1 MSSWITKDIF
11 REKEEKCKM
20 GNMKY
25 NRAKIWQI
33 ALFALNMM
41 STNMYLFLMS
51 YVSYYATG
59 LLGMA
64 TVFVSTLATAM
75 RIFDGITD
83 PIIGW
88 MMDHVKGRFGK
99 FRPFLVI
106 GNAVLILSMVLMYKT
121 THLVPEVIRIP
132 YFVLIYALYILGY
145 TIQGTVTTAAQTLLT
160 NDPKQRPLY
169 GGFTGVYMV
178 FLQTAFTYLIANY
191 LVPKY
196 GEMGYDFFSELIVWV
211 IVIALIMM
219 VCAFIA
225 IAPKD
230 KAEYYAQLTSP
241 EEDKATFKDYW
252 EVLKHNRALQM
263 LIISESTDKL
273 AMTIASNSIVG
284 VMLFGIIIGDYEVM
298 GNLSVIT
305 TIPNLILLFLGI
317 IVARKG
323 GQKKTYVLS
332 TWGCVIMQVCMTLL
346 FVFGDPTQIN
356 LMSFSFMNIA
366 FVVLY
371 LAVNGIRNIGSNMMI
386 PMMADCTDYEL
397 YRSGRYVPGMVATVY
412 SFVDKLISSFAT
424 TIVGVFVAAIGYAS
438 TTPQIGDE
446 LTTGIFVVTMFLYN
460 GMPILGWVASIIAM
474 KFYPLDGAKMQ
485 EIEDHIV
492 KVREK
497 NAALNAAGGEQK

>member
-1 MSSWITKDIF
+1 MNCGMNA
-11 REKEEKCKM
+11 EK
-20 GNMKY
+20 
-25 NRAKIWQI
+25 IPI
-33 ALFALNMM
+33 ADH
-41 STNMYLFLMS
+41 
-51 YVSYYATG
+51 
-59 LLGMA
+59 
-64 TVFVSTLATAM
+64 FVSTLATAM
-75 RIFDGITD
+75 RLFDGITD

-88 MMDHVKGRFGK
+88 MMDHMNGRFGK

-106 GNAVLILSMVLMYKT
+106 GNALLILSMILMYKT
-121 THLVPEVIRIP
+121 THLVPESIQIP

-178 FLQTAFTYLIANY
+178 FLQTGFSYLIASY

-211 IVIALIMM
+211 IVIAFIFM

-230 KAEYYAQLTSP
+230 RPEYYSQLTSSAD
-241 EEDKATFKDYW
+241 EKATFKDYW
-252 EVLKHNRALQM
+252 EILKHNRALQM
-263 LIISESTDKL
+263 LVISESTDKL
-273 AMTIASNSIVG
+273 ATTIASNSIVG
-284 VMLFGIIIGDYEVM
+284 VMLFGIIIGNYEVM

-317 IVARKG
+317 MVARKG

-346 FVFGDPTQIN
+346 FIFGDPTQID
-356 LMSFSFMNIA
+356 LKSFRFMNVA

-386 PMMADCTDYEL
+386 
-397 YRSGRYVPGMVATVY
+397 
-412 SFVDKLISSFAT
+412 
-424 TIVGVFVAAIGYAS
+424 
-438 TTPQIGDE
+438 
-446 LTTGIFVVTMFLYN
+446 
-460 GMPILGWVASIIAM
+460 SIIAM
-474 KFYPLDGAKMQ
+474 KFYPLNGEKMQ
-485 EIEDHIV
+485 EIEEQIV
-492 KVREK
+492 AAREK
-497 NAALNAAGGEQK
+497 NAVSAADGV

>member
-1 MSSWITKDIF
+1 
-11 REKEEKCKM
+11 
-20 GNMKY
+20 
-25 NRAKIWQI
+25 
-33 ALFALNMM
+33 
-41 STNMYLFLMS
+41 
-51 YVSYYATG
+51 
-59 LLGMA
+59 
-64 TVFVSTLATAM
+64 
-75 RIFDGITD
+75 
-83 PIIGW
+83 
-88 MMDHVKGRFGK
+88 
-99 FRPFLVI
+99 
-106 GNAVLILSMVLMYKT
+106 
-121 THLVPEVIRIP
+121 
-132 YFVLIYALYILGY
+132 
-145 TIQGTVTTAAQTLLT
+145 
-160 NDPKQRPLY
+160 
-169 GGFTGVYMV
+169 
-178 FLQTAFTYLIANY
+178 
-191 LVPKY
+191 
-196 GEMGYDFFSELIVWV
+196 
-211 IVIALIMM
+211 
-219 VCAFIA
+219 
-225 IAPKD
+225 
-230 KAEYYAQLTSP
+230 
-241 EEDKATFKDYW
+241 
-252 EVLKHNRALQM
+252 
-263 LIISESTDKL
+263 
-273 AMTIASNSIVG
+273 
-284 VMLFGIIIGDYEVM
+284 MLFGIIIGDYEVM

-356 LMSFSFMNIA
+356 LRSFSFMNIA

>member
-1 MSSWITKDIF
+1 MENT
-11 REKEEKCKM
+11 
-20 GNMKY
+20 KY

-41 STNMYLFLMS
+41 STNLYLFLMS

-64 TVFVSTLATAM
+64 TVFVTTLATAM
-75 RIFDGITD
+75 RLFDGITD

-121 THLVPEVIRIP
+121 THLVPEGFRIP
-132 YFVLIYALYILGY
+132 YFVVIYALYILGY

-160 NDPKQRPLY
+160 NDPKQRPMY
-169 GGFTGVYMV
+169 GGFTGVYMI
-178 FLQTAFTYLIANY
+178 FLQTGFSYLIANY

-196 GEMGYDFFSELIVWV
+196 GEMNYDFFSELIVWV
-211 IVIALIMM
+211 IVIALILM

-230 KAEYYAQLTSP
+230 KAEYYDQLTAG
-241 EEDKATFKDYW
+241 EDQKATFRDYW
-252 EVLKHNRALQM
+252 EILKHNRALQM
-263 LIISESTDKL
+263 LVISESTDKL
-273 AMTIASNSIVG
+273 ATTIASNSIVG
-284 VMLFGIIIGDYEVM
+284 VMLFGIIIGNYEVM

-305 TIPNLILLFLGI
+305 TIPNLLLLFLGI
-317 IVARKG
+317 LVARKG

-332 TWGCVIMQVCMTLL
+332 TYGCVLVQICMTLL
-346 FVFGDPTQIN
+346 FVFGDPSQID
-356 LMSFSFMNIA
+356 LKSFRFMNIA

-397 YRSGRYVPGMVATVY
+397 YRSGHYVPGMVATVY
-412 SFVDKLISSFAT
+412 SFVDKFVSSFAT
-424 TIVGVFVAAIGYAS
+424 TIVGVMVAVIGYTS

-446 LTTGIFVVTMFLYN
+446 RTTGIFVIAMILYN
-460 GMPILGWVASIIAM
+460 GMPILGWVISIVAM
-474 KFYPLDGAKMQ
+474 KFYPLTGEKMQ
-485 EIEDHIV
+485 EVEDHI
-492 KVREK
+492 
-497 NAALNAAGGEQK
+497 AASRKKSAGERA

>member
-1 MSSWITKDIF
+1 MENS
-11 REKEEKCKM
+11 
-20 GNMKY
+20 KY
-25 NRAKIWQI
+25 NRARIWQI

-41 STNMYLFLMS
+41 STNFYLFLMS

-75 RIFDGITD
+75 RLFDGITD

-88 MMDHVKGRFGK
+88 MMDHMNGRFGK

-106 GNAVLILSMVLMYKT
+106 GNALLILSMILMYKT
-121 THLVPEVIRIP
+121 THLVPESIQIP

-178 FLQTAFTYLIANY
+178 FLQTGFSYLIASY

-211 IVIALIMM
+211 IVIAFIFM

-230 KAEYYAQLTSP
+230 RPEYYSQLTSSAD
-241 EEDKATFKDYW
+241 EKATFKDYW
-252 EVLKHNRALQM
+252 EILKHNRALQM
-263 LIISESTDKL
+263 LVISESTDKL
-273 AMTIASNSIVG
+273 ATTIASNSIVG
-284 VMLFGIIIGDYEVM
+284 VMLFGIIIGNYEVM

-317 IVARKG
+317 MVARKG

-346 FVFGDPTQIN
+346 FIFGDPTQID
-356 LMSFSFMNIA
+356 LKSFRFMNVA

-397 YRSGRYVPGMVATVY
+397 CRSGHYVPGMVATVY
-412 SFVDKLISSFAT
+412 SFVDKLVSSFAT
-424 TIVGVFVAAIGYAS
+424 TIVGVMVALIGYTS
-438 TTPQIGDE
+438 TTPQIGDT
-446 LTTGIFVVTMFLYN
+446 LTTGIFVIAMILYN
-460 GMPILGWVASIIAM
+460 GMPILGWVISIIAM
-474 KFYPLDGAKMQ
+474 KFYPLNGEKMQ
-485 EIEDHIV
+485 EIEEQIV
-492 KVREK
+492 ASREK
-497 NAALNAAGGEQK
+497 NAVTAADGV

>member
-1 MSSWITKDIF
+1 
-11 REKEEKCKM
+11 M
-20 GNMKY
+20 GNTKY

-41 STNMYLFLMS
+41 STNLYLFLMS

-64 TVFVSTLATAM
+64 TVFVTTLATAM

-83 PIIGW
+83 PVIGW

-121 THLVPEVIRIP
+121 THLVPEGFRIP
-132 YFVLIYALYILGY
+132 YFIVIYALYILGY

-160 NDPKQRPLY
+160 NDPKQRPMY
-169 GGFTGVYMV
+169 GGFTGVYMI
-178 FLQTAFTYLIANY
+178 FLQTGFSYLIANY

-196 GEMGYDFFSELIVWV
+196 GEMNYDFFSELIVWV
-211 IVIALIMM
+211 IVIALILM

-230 KAEYYAQLTSP
+230 KAEYYDQLTAG
-241 EEDKATFKDYW
+241 EDQKATFRDYW
-252 EVLKHNRALQM
+252 EILKHNRALQM
-263 LIISESTDKL
+263 LVISESTDKL
-273 AMTIASNSIVG
+273 ATTIASNSIVG
-284 VMLFGIIIGDYEVM
+284 VMLFGIIIGNYEVM

-305 TIPNLILLFLGI
+305 TIPNLLLLFLGI
-317 IVARKG
+317 LVARKG

-332 TWGCVIMQVCMTLL
+332 TYGCVLVQICMTLL
-346 FVFGDPTQIN
+346 FVFGDPSQID
-356 LMSFSFMNIA
+356 LKSFRFMNIA

-397 YRSGRYVPGMVATVY
+397 YRSGHYVPGMVATVY
-412 SFVDKLISSFAT
+412 SFVDKFVSSFAT
-424 TIVGVFVAAIGYAS
+424 TIVGVMVAVIGYTS

-446 LTTGIFVVTMFLYN
+446 RTTGIFVIAMILYN
-460 GMPILGWVASIIAM
+460 GMPILGWVISIVAM
-474 KFYPLDGAKMQ
+474 KFYPLTGEKMQ
-485 EIEDHIV
+485 EVEDHI
-492 KVREK
+492 
-497 NAALNAAGGEQK
+497 AASRKKSAGERA